1 MLGQVD
7 QCWWQGPHYP
17 NGSST
22 WNTHATYINCT
33 DPATHK
39 KACLFNVIDDET
51 GETTKRQERD
61 NKILSFWAPLSPDET
76 RAWFAKTGSGQT
88 HSFGTM
94 AEKKACRPVFFSFV
108 LFLRSFVLNNV
119 TEHHDVSASHP
130 EIVESLLSR
139 MEEVQRTVFDPDRG
153 LRDLQ
158 GACKSLEDNGGFWS
172 PWLTP
177 EELPHE
183 MQLQQMAAVVPGLE

>member
-1 MLGQVD
+1 M
-7 QCWWQGPHYP
+7 
-17 NGSST
+17 
-22 WNTHATYINCT
+22 
-33 DPATHK
+33 
-39 KACLFNVIDDET
+39 
-51 GETTKRQERD
+51 
-61 NKILSFWAPLSPDET
+61 
-76 RAWFAKTGSGQT
+76 
-88 HSFGTM
+88 
-94 AEKKACRPVFFSFV
+94 RPVRQQRDKRERTKYCRFGRRFLLMKHEHGLPRQARVRHIHLEQWLRKRRARFCFV
-108 LFLRSFVLNNV
+108 LFLHSFVLNNV

>member
-1 MLGQVD
+1 M
-7 QCWWQGPHYP
+7 QGPHDQGRP
-17 NGSST
+17 GQQT
-22 WNTHATYINCT
+22 TVQQAG
-33 DPATHK
+33 
-39 KACLFNVIDDET
+39 T
-51 GETTKRQERD
+51 GEVQ
-61 NKILSFWAPLSPDET
+61 
-76 RAWFAKTGSGQT
+76 
-88 HSFGTM
+88 
-94 AEKKACRPVFFSFV
+94 
-108 LFLRSFVLNNV
+108 NNR
-119 TEHHDVSASHP
+119 DVSASHP

-158 GACKSLEDNGGFWS
+158 GACKSLERNGAFWS